1 MWQEENQRLIIDKL
15 SEMLSATN
23 TTYAEKL
30 TAMFDEARRIFISGA
45 GRSKL
50 VGNFLGMRLMHN

>member
-1 MWQEENQRLIIDKL
+1 
-15 SEMLSATN
+15 MLSATN

-30 TAMFDEARRIFISGA
+30 TAMFDESRRSFISGA

-50 VGNFLGMRLMHN
+50 VGNFFGMRLMHCGYDVAMV